1 MTRETMITILTIALF
16 VAVAAIWMILER
28 KKQKKWFLAKVR
40 RMWGSVTE
48 REYSTE
54 ELESIS
60 HYARRHQGE
69 RFLVDDITWND
80 LNMDQI
86 FINMNTTVSSCG
98 EDVLYAMLRLPEFD
112 RETLEERNRLI
123 EYFRIHQ
130 KEREEIQMLVQE
142 VRKISS
148 MSLSDYIFALKDVE
162 QKGVGKYIF
171 LACLT
176 LGGIGSIFVQ
186 PLAGAL
192 LLLVILCFNGYV
204 HMKDSRKIEPY
215 LNCFLC
221 ILRLLKAADG
231 FSKMENPEIQSYLER
246 MEKARKKFQGF
257 RRGAFL
263 VTSTNG
269 MQDGLEAFV
278 LSYLKIMFQV
288 DMIKFY
294 SMLKGVYGHEKDI
307 DTLFTVMG
315 ELDALIAVASFREYL
330 PYYSIPKL
338 RENQER
344 RSGEQVFVSMKD
356 LYHPLIPNPVANSIE
371 IRGGILVTG
380 SNASGKSTF
389 LKTIAL
395 NVILS
400 QTIFTCISH
409 TYEGDYLKVM
419 TSMALRDNLEGGE
432 SYYIVEIKSLQ
443 RILEECKKDQPV
455 LCIVDE
461 VLRGTNT
468 IERIAASSRI
478 LKYLQRPEVLPL
490 AATHDIELSYIL
502 EDCYTNYHFEE
513 EIIDHD
519 VLFNYQLKKGRATT
533 RNAVRLL
540 EMIGYDKKIVTEAQ
554 QAAQKFEKTGVWE

>member
-307 DTLFTVMG
+307 DALFTVMG
-315 ELDALIAVASFREYL
+315 ELDALIVWLLSGNICRITRFRNFG
-330 PYYSIPKL
+330 KT
-338 RENQER
+338 RKGAAENR
-344 RSGEQVFVSMKD
+344 
-356 LYHPLIPNPVANSIE
+356 
-371 IRGGILVTG
+371 
-380 SNASGKSTF
+380 F
-389 LKTIAL
+389 LS
-395 NVILS
+395 V
-400 QTIFTCISH
+400 
-409 TYEGDYLKVM
+409 
-419 TSMALRDNLEGGE
+419 
-432 SYYIVEIKSLQ
+432 
-443 RILEECKKDQPV
+443 
-455 LCIVDE
+455 
-461 VLRGTNT
+461 
-468 IERIAASSRI
+468 
-478 LKYLQRPEVLPL
+478 
-490 AATHDIELSYIL
+490 
-502 EDCYTNYHFEE
+502 
-513 EIIDHD
+513 
-519 VLFNYQLKKGRATT
+519 
-533 RNAVRLL
+533 
-540 EMIGYDKKIVTEAQ
+540 
-554 QAAQKFEKTGVWE
+554 

>member
-1 MTRETMITILTIALF
+1 
-16 VAVAAIWMILER
+16 
-28 KKQKKWFLAKVR
+28 
-40 RMWGSVTE
+40 MWGSVTD

-60 HYARRHQGE
+60 HYARRHRKD
-69 RFLVDDITWND
+69 RFLIDDITWND
-80 LNMDQI
+80 LSMDQM
-86 FINMNTTVSSCG
+86 FVNMNTTVSSCG

-112 RETLEERNRLI
+112 EEVLKERNRLI
-123 EYFRIHQ
+123 EYFRTHQ
-130 KEREEIQMLVQE
+130 KERENVQMLVRE

-148 MSLSDYIFALKDVE
+148 MSLSDYIFVLKDVE
-162 QKGVGKYIF
+162 QKGVAKYVL

-176 LGGIGSIFVQ
+176 LAGIGAIFVQ
-186 PLAGAL
+186 PLTGAL

-204 HMKDSRKIEPY
+204 HMKDSKKIEPY

-231 FSKMENPEIQSYLER
+231 FSKMKNPEIQEHLDRIEGV
-246 MEKARKKFQGF
+246 RKKLQGF

-263 VTSTNG
+263 VTSANA

-288 DMIKFY
+288 DIIKFY
-294 SMLKGVYGHEKDI
+294 SMVKGVRGHEAEI
-307 DTLFTVMG
+307 DELFTAMG

-330 PYYSIPKL
+330 PYYSIPEL
-338 RENQER
+338 RKWEDRKEM
-344 RSGEQVFVSMKD
+344 EQISVEMTD
-356 LYHPLIPNPVANSIE
+356 LYHPLIPNPVANSIR
-371 IRGGILVTG
+371 IDGGILVTG

-389 LKTIAL
+389 LKTVAL
-395 NVILS
+395 NAILS
-400 QTIFTCISH
+400 QTIYTCISH
-409 TYEGDYLKVM
+409 SYRGDYVKVM

-443 RILEECKKDQPV
+443 RILEECEKKQPV

-478 LKYLQRPEVLPL
+478 LKYLSQPYVLPL

-502 EDCYTNYHFEE
+502 EKQYENYHFEE
-513 EIIDHD
+513 EIKDHD
-519 VLFNYQLKKGRATT
+519 VLFNYQLKEGRATT
-533 RNAVRLL
+533 RNAIKLL
-540 EMIGYDKKIVTEAQ
+540 EMIGYDQKIVSEAQ
-554 QAAQKFEKTGVWE
+554 EAARKFEQTGIWE